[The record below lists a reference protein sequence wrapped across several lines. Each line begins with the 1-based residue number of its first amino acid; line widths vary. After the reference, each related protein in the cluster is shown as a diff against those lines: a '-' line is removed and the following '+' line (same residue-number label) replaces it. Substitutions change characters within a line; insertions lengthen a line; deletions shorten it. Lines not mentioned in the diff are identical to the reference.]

1 VAIPL
6 NILVMGP
13 EYGVERGNSFEY
25 TGYGTRV
32 WSGGWKFL

>member
-13 EYGVERGNSFEY
+13 YYRVESGNSLEY
-25 TGYGTRV
+25 TGYGTR
-32 WSGGWKFL
+32 L